1 MFSNFVIFHELISS
15 TEFILIFI
23 LCISF
28 ALFIFKALGTVTGII
43 NGSGSVTAALG
54 QLAIPILYQM
64 GIKDGVGYRY
74 VWFFLIFCTAVG
86 TSLLSPRIYKELYP
100 RPAAPLA
107 TTRGQYT
114 SISGAEKA

>member
-1 MFSNFVIFHELISS
+1 MSSNFIIFHELTSS
-15 TEFILIFI
+15 TVIILFILY
-23 LCISF
+23 LSF
-28 ALFIFKALGTVTGII
+28 SFCIFKALGTVTGII